1 MPKADTDFE
10 SDKYRRTCLR
20 FFKLMCTTSLGKL
33 CASDHAM
40 NAIEEMNAL
49 NRDIKKFF
57 DENGAVYPVWQALE
71 AEAERYLR

>member
-1 MPKADTDFE
+1 
-10 SDKYRRTCLR
+10 
-20 FFKLMCTTSLGKL
+20 
-33 CASDHAM
+33 M